1 MTPKDLLYCALS
13 SLILFSDTHH
23 AFLHSP
29 TLITTTKNLSSTHG
43 STSAL
48 FGALNK
54 RNKQGDLMRKM
65 QEAKRQREM
74 AEIGSD
80 DDDYAK
86 GTNVK
91 TIKKSDAEIK
101 KENDMK
107 RFEQLLNSES
117 ATINYGI
124 DGNSMNYM
132 TKKQEE
138 EEMDAGCEF
147 FFVLPL

>member
-1 MTPKDLLYCALS
+1 
-13 SLILFSDTHH
+13 
-23 AFLHSP
+23 
-29 TLITTTKNLSSTHG
+29 
-43 STSAL
+43 
-48 FGALNK
+48 
-54 RNKQGDLMRKM
+54 MRKM

-147 FFVLPL
+147 FLFCHYSLFFL